1 MNETNDLLNFF
12 GIDTVQEKNAHMIYA
27 EVQNSNETTDNY
39 TDIFVSE
46 RKIAIK
52 QAELAGIDL
61 HLSMLDT
68 SPDMTDLNGG
78 EELSDVETNNDDITQ
93 IA

>member
-1 MNETNDLLNFF
+1 
-12 GIDTVQEKNAHMIYA
+12 
-27 EVQNSNETTDNY
+27 
-39 TDIFVSE
+39 VSE

-52 QAELAGIDL
+52 QAERDGIDL
-61 HLSMLDT
+61 HLSTLDT